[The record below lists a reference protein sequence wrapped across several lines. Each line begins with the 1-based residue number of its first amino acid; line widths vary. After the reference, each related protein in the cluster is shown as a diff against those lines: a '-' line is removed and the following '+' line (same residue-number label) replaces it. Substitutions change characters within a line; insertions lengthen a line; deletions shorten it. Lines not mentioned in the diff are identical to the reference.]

1 MATMYETIMD
11 LPLFKGVSKDLVSS
25 FLEKTQLRFTN
36 YIQGDCI
43 VGEGQSFSSIGFI
56 IKGEVVTEISNP
68 EETLRIYG
76 VYGVGRVIGADRLYG
91 ILRQSPYKVTALSE
105 VSVME
110 FSKEQYVNL
119 LYSDPIYMLNFF
131 NYLSLRAQ
139 RPLDSLRRFAGG
151 GLASHLA
158 MWVNIAT
165 EPEAHSVEIEIGEAT
180 LAAMAGGRDFNLEL
194 QQLAENGIIELRD
207 GRIVVVDRDA
217 LLEAGE
223 IH

>member
-76 VYGVGRVIGADRLYG
+76 VYGVGRVIGADRHGL
-91 ILRQSPYKVTALSE
+91 V
-105 VSVME
+105 
-110 FSKEQYVNL
+110 
-119 LYSDPIYMLNFF
+119 
-131 NYLSLRAQ
+131 
-139 RPLDSLRRFAGG
+139 GG
-151 GLASHLA
+151 
-158 MWVNIAT
+158 
-165 EPEAHSVEIEIGEAT
+165 
-180 LAAMAGGRDFNLEL
+180 
-194 QQLAENGIIELRD
+194 QRD
-207 GRIVVVDRDA
+207 GVQQGAICQSSLFRPYLHA
-217 LLEAGE
+217 QLLQLPLIAGAAAS
-223 IH
+223 